1 MQSIKREIVDTHHHL
16 WDRKYAEMS
25 WLNSD
30 YGLLYDSFNA
40 SDYSDV
46 ATPVGVIRSV
56 VVEAGNTEYDN
67 QYLEKMADSS
77 DVIGAFI
84 ANVELTSST
93 IDEDL
98 DELQR
103 NVKFRGVRMNME
115 GNPDRSIL
123 SNQAIL
129 NGLSTLS
136 SKGLIYEFLVRT
148 YHLSDLLKVYEK
160 TPDLK
165 GVINHMAKPD
175 MANGS
180 DQIEWQS
187 KMKDLA
193 DNTDIYCKISLS
205 PRQERI
211 FELASESGA
220 SWQLESIRPYV
231 QWLLECFGPGRLM
244 WGSDWPIALITS
256 GYEGIY
262 DLMRQALGTVEKSVE
277 DQLFKSNAFD
287 FYRLE

>member
-30 YGLLYDSFNA
+30 YGLLYNSFNA
-40 SDYSDV
+40 NDYRDV
-46 ATPVGVIRSV
+46 ATPAGVIRSV

-67 QYLEKMADSS
+67 QYLEQMADSS

-98 DELQR
+98 DGLQR

-160 TPDLK
+160 MPDLK

-211 FELASESGA
+211 LELASEPSA
-220 SWQLESIRPYV
+220 SWQLEFIKPYV
-231 QWLLECFGPGRLM
+231 QWLLECFGPSRLM

-262 DLMRQALGTVEKSVE
+262 DLMRQAVGTVEKSVE